1 MLRWIIVTV
10 LTLAL
15 FSGLTPWLRRLGIG
29 RLPGDFNFRV
39 FGRDVSIPLAS
50 TLLLSLVAAAI
61 GQLLF

>member
-39 FGRDVSIPLAS
+39 FGCEVSIPLAS